1 MATKAKIKNEK
12 VNSKDKQAVSE
23 RKIQIIGILLI
34 VASLLIFLSIIS
46 YTSVDE
52 ANTDVSVRDMFS
64 LVFGPNSALQA
75 KVDKTAN
82 WLGIVGALI
91 SSFLISSTI
100 GYFAIIFP
108 ILGGAWGWFIFRK
121 LETKKLLYITNITII
136 FGLLIATFIG
146 LIKNLSLFSFFGT
159 EWCGAIGAFLA
170 NVLMRFFGTMGG
182 IILVLTATLIML
194 IISIDL
200 DLHQTINR
208 IKLWIASLRDWWANR
223 SEDEE
228 GETKDKPQKQPKIKT
243 NAEKEKDKEVEL
255 KIIRGEDQAEKKAS
269 VIAKSQDD
277 EASEAIDEL
286 PVVKSPK
293 RIIPRQQKLDLE
305 DKSDE
310 PVDSGIPIE
319 DEVIDYTF
327 PPVDLLDTPIT
338 IDKVSDEELKTNAD
352 LLQTKLG
359 EFGISI
365 DDISVQPG
373 PVATLYE
380 IVPSSGIKISQIT
393 NLADDIQLALKAK
406 GIRIVAPMPG
416 KGTVGVEIV
425 NAKPSMVHL
434 KSIINSANFKDNKL
448 TLPIALGKTIIGE
461 VFCADLASLPH
472 LLVAGATGSGKSIG
486 INTIIVSLLYKMHP
500 SDIKMVIIDPKKVE
514 LSLYEKLKNH
524 YLAVCPDIKDETIV
538 TSPQNAVIVLKSIEM
553 EMDRRYT
560 LLSKCAARNIKEY
573 NDKILSGKTKDTEE
587 IKHRKLPY
595 IVVLIDELAD
605 LMITAA
611 REVEEPI
618 ARIAQLARAVGV
630 HLVVATQR
638 PSVDVLTG
646 TIKANFPARM
656 AYQVASRIDS
666 RTILDSNG
674 AEQLIGRG
682 DMLLLSSLSPKA
694 MRIQNAFISTEEV
707 ERIVDFIGDQQGYS
721 KPYEL
726 PSVQEK
732 KRGGG
737 AAGALSDRDEL
748 FEEAARLIVRHQQG
762 SVSLIQ
768 RRLKVGYSRAA
779 RIVDELEVAG
789 VVGPFDGSKARLVLV
804 DTEEDLEAI
813 FDAWT

>member
-1 MATKAKIKNEK
+1 MATKAKNKNEK
-12 VNSKDKQAVSE
+12 INAKEGKMDTE
-23 RKIQIIGILLI
+23 RKMQIIGILLL
-34 VASLLIFLSIIS
+34 VSSLLIFLSILS
-46 YTSVDE
+46 HTSADE
-52 ANTDVSVRDMFS
+52 ANTDVSVGDMFS
-64 LVFGPNSALQA
+64 IVFGPDPVLQA
-75 KVDKTAN
+75 KVDKTSN

-91 SSFLISSTI
+91 SGFLITSTI
-100 GYFAIIFP
+100 GYFAVIFP
-108 ILGGAWGWFIFRK
+108 ILGGAWGWFIFRR

-136 FGLLIATFIG
+136 FGLLVATFIG
-146 LIKNLSLFSFFGT
+146 IIKNISIFTFFGS
-159 EWCGAIGAFLA
+159 EWCGSIGAFIA
-170 NVLMRFFGTMGG
+170 SVLMRLFGIAGGVILTM
-182 IILVLTATLIML
+182 TATLIML
-194 IISIDL
+194 IIAIDL
-200 DLHQTINR
+200 DLQRTINR
-208 IKLWIASLRDWWANR
+208 IKMWIASLRDWWANR
-223 SEDEE
+223 SEDDS
-228 GETKDKPQKQPKIKT
+228 KS
-243 NAEKEKDKEVEL
+243 KEKIQRIPKVKSAGERDKEVEL
-255 KIIRGEDQAEKKAS
+255 KIIRGEESAEKKAQ
-269 VIAKSQDD
+269 VILKPALED
-277 EASEAIDEL
+277 ENSGEL
-286 PVVKSPK
+286 EEPPLLKPPK
-293 RIIPRQQKLDLE
+293 RLMPQQQKLDLPVE
-305 DKSDE
+305 DESALAGE
-310 PVDSGIPIE
+310 IPIE
-319 DEVIDYTF
+319 DEVIQYEF

-434 KSIINSANFKDNKL
+434 KSIISSANFKDNKL

-524 YLAVCPDIKDETIV
+524 YLAVCPDIKDEIIV
-538 TSPQNAVIVLKSIEM
+538 TSPQNSVIILKSIEM

-560 LLSKCAARNIKEY
+560 LLSKCAARNIREY
-573 NDKILSGKTKDTEE
+573 NDKVLAGKTKDTDEF
-587 IKHRKLPY
+587 KHRKLPY

-646 TIKANFPARM
+646 TIKANFPARI

-666 RTILDSNG
+666 RTILDTNG
-674 AEQLIGRG
+674 AEQLIGKG
-682 DMLLLSSLSPKA
+682 DMLLLSSLSPKP
-694 MRIQNAFISTEEV
+694 MRMQNAFISTEEV
-707 ERIVDFIGDQQGYS
+707 ERIVEFIGNQQGYS
-721 KPYEL
+721 KSYEL

-732 KRGGG
+732 KRGNGG
-737 AAGALSDRDEL
+737 AGGLNDRDEL

-779 RIVDELEVAG
+779 RIVDELEIAG
-789 VVGPFDGSKARLVLV
+789 IVGPFDGSKARLVLV

-813 FDAWT
+813 FEAWT

>member
-1 MATKAKIKNEK
+1 MATKAKNKNEK
-12 VNSKDKQAVSE
+12 VSSKEKTVSSE
-23 RKIQIIGILLI
+23 RKKQIIGILLI

-46 YTSVDE
+46 YTSIDE
-52 ANTDVSVRDMFS
+52 ANTDVHFRDMFKI
-64 LVFGPNSALQA
+64 VFGPDSALQA
-75 KVDKTAN
+75 KIDKTSN

-91 SSFLISSTI
+91 SSFLIASTI
-100 GYFAIIFP
+100 GYFAVIFP
-108 ILGGAWGWFIFRK
+108 LLSGAWGWFIFRK

-136 FGLLIATFIG
+136 FGLLAAAFIG
-146 LIKNLSLFSFFGT
+146 LIKNISLFSFFGS
-159 EWCGAIGAFLA
+159 EWCGSIGAFLA
-170 NVLMRFFGTMGG
+170 SVLMRLFGTMGG
-182 IILVLTATLIML
+182 LILILTAILIML

-208 IKLWIASLRDWWANR
+208 IKLWFAALRDWWDNR
-223 SEDEE
+223 SSDDEE
-228 GETKDKPQKQPKIKT
+228 KISEKPQRMPKVKPIG
-243 NAEKEKDKEVEL
+243 EKDKEVEL
-255 KIIRGEDQAEKKAS
+255 KIIRGDDNTEKKTPAFVKAQNEEDS
-269 VIAKSQDD
+269 D
-277 EASEAIDEL
+277 ETIDEL
-286 PVVKSPK
+286 PVVRPSK
-293 RIIPRQQKLDLE
+293 RIQPQQQKLNLSE
-305 DKSDE
+305 DTPSE
-310 PVDSGIPIE
+310 QTSEVPIE
-319 DEVIDYTF
+319 DEVIEYTF
-327 PPVDLLDTPIT
+327 PPVDLLDTPVT

-380 IVPSSGIKISQIT
+380 IIPSSGIKISQIT

-434 KSIINSANFKDNKL
+434 KSIINSVNFRDNKL

-524 YLAVCPDIKDETIV
+524 YLAVCPDIKDEIIV
-538 TSPQNAVIVLKSIEM
+538 TSPQNSVIILKSIEM

-573 NDKILSGKTKDTEE
+573 NDKVLAGKTKDTEE
-587 IKHRKLPY
+587 FKHRKLPY

-611 REVEEPI
+611 REIEEPI

-666 RTILDSNG
+666 RTILDANG
-674 AEQLIGRG
+674 AEQLIGKG
-682 DMLLLSSLSPKA
+682 DMLLLSSLSPKP
-694 MRIQNAFISTEEV
+694 MRMQNAFISTEEV
-707 ERIVDFIGDQQGYS
+707 ERIVDFIGDQKGYS

-732 KRGGG
+732 KRGNG
-737 AAGALSDRDEL
+737 ASSGLNDRDEL

-779 RIVDELEVAG
+779 RIVDELEMAG
-789 VVGPFDGSKARLVLV
+789 IVGPFDGSKARLVLV

>member
-1 MATKAKIKNEK
+1 MATKNKNEK
-12 VNSKDKQAVSE
+12 VNSKEGKNDSE
-23 RKIQIIGILLI
+23 RKMQIIGILLL
-34 VASLLIFLSIIS
+34 VSSLLIFLSILS
-46 YTSVDE
+46 YTTRDE
-52 ANTDVSVRDMFS
+52 ANTDVGIGDLFS
-64 LVFGPNSALQA
+64 IVFGPDSALQA
-75 KVDKTAN
+75 KVDKTSN

-91 SSFLISSTI
+91 SNFLITSTI
-100 GYFAIIFP
+100 GYFSIIFP
-108 ILGGAWGWFIFRK
+108 LLCGAWGWFIFRK
-121 LETKKLLYITNITII
+121 LETKKLLYVTNITII
-136 FGLLIATFIG
+136 FGLLAAAFIG
-146 LIKNLSLFSFFGT
+146 LIKNISLFDFFGT
-159 EWCGAIGAFLA
+159 EWCGSIGAFLA
-170 NVLMRFFGTMGG
+170 SVLMRLFGIAGG
-182 IILVLTATLIML
+182 IILTLTATLIML

-200 DLHQTINR
+200 DLQRTVNR
-208 IKLWIASLRDWWANR
+208 IKLWIASLRDWWENR
-223 SEDEE
+223 SSED
-228 GETKDKPQKQPKIKT
+228 GAKLKSSKTSKIVKP
-243 NAEKEKDKEVEL
+243 ASEKDKEVAL
-255 KIIRGEDQAEKKAS
+255 KIIRDEEPAEKKNP
-269 VIAKSQDD
+269 VIIK
-277 EASEAIDEL
+277 
-286 PVVKSPK
+286 P
-293 RIIPRQQKLDLE
+293 
-305 DKSDE
+305 
-310 PVDSGIPIE
+310 PVDNEELFDEVDSAPIKPIRKPAIQQHKPTVQDEETMSENGIAPE
-319 DEVIDYTF
+319 DEVIEYEF

-434 KSIINSANFKDNKL
+434 KSIISSANFKDNKL
-448 TLPIALGKTIIGE
+448 TLPIAMGKTIIGE
-461 VFCADLASLPH
+461 VYCADLSSLPH

-486 INTIIVSLLYKMHP
+486 INTIITSLLYKMHP

-514 LSLYEKLKNH
+514 LNLYEKLKNH
-524 YLAVCPDIKDETIV
+524 YLAVCPDIRDEMII
-538 TSPQNAVIVLKSIEM
+538 TSPQNSVTILKSIEM

-573 NDKILSGKTKDTEE
+573 NDKVLSGKTKDTEE
-587 IKHRKLPY
+587 IKHKKLPY

-646 TIKANFPARM
+646 TIKANFPARI

-666 RTILDSNG
+666 RTVLDTNG

-682 DMLLLSSLSPKA
+682 DMLLLSSASPKPVR
-694 MRIQNAFISTEEV
+694 MQNAYISTEEV
-707 ERIVDFIGDQQGYS
+707 ERIVEFIGNQKGYS
-721 KPYEL
+721 RPYEL

-732 KRGGG
+732 KKGNGG
-737 AAGALSDRDEL
+737 AGGLDDRDEL

-779 RIVDELEVAG
+779 RIVDELEIAG
-789 VVGPFDGSKARLVLV
+789 IVGPFDGSKARLVLV
-804 DTEEDLEAI
+804 ETEDELERI